1 MTSLKDIVMGQKL
14 APPRLLIHGIAGV
27 GKTTFGA
34 GCPDPIFIQTEDG
47 ADVIGA
53 KRFPLA
59 ESFNQV
65 NEQVDCLISD
75 DHSYKTVVIDSL
87 DWLEPLIVKHV
98 LDKHKAPS
106 MSKIGGYGE
115 GYTFVKNEFRDLL
128 NKLGTLRAGKN
139 MVVVLLAHT
148 QIKEFNDP
156 NSDSYDRYMIK
167 LGKGPAAI
175 CMENS
180 DLVGF
185 ANYRT
190 TLRETDKKKIKAVG
204 SGERVLYTQ
213 ERPSWIA
220 KSRYPIAHEI
230 EFSWAALKE
239 EITNTTN
246 TGANANG

>member
-14 APPRLLIHGIAGV
+14 APPRLLIHGVAGV

-34 GCPDPIFIQTEDG
+34 GCDNPIFIQTEDG
-47 ADVIGA
+47 ADVVGA
-53 KRFPLA
+53 ERFPLVD
-59 ESFNQV
+59 SFDQV
-65 NEQVDCLISD
+65 NEQVAVLLNE
-75 DHSYKTVVIDSL
+75 DHNYQTVVIDSL
-87 DWLEPLIVKHV
+87 DWLEPLVVKHV
-98 LDKHKAPS
+98 LDAHKATS
-106 MSKIGGYGE
+106 ISKIGGFGD
-115 GYTFVKNEFRDLL
+115 GYLAIRNEFRDLL
-128 NKLGTLRAGKN
+128 NKLGTLRTTKK

-167 LGKGPAAI
+167 LGKQPAAI

-190 TLRETDKKKIKAVG
+190 TLRETGKNQIKAIG

-230 EFSWAALKE
+230 EFSWKALQE
-239 EITNTTN
+239 EISNTTRR
-246 TGANANG
+246 